1 MTYSNSPANNCI
13 QSDYNS
19 SCRININGSDQEQV
33 FFENLI
39 VESIEI
45 YGQDIYY
52 VPRTR
57 VTSDDVLNEIQES
70 SFDSAYQCRAYANN
84 VEGWEG
90 QGELLSKFGIRIEDK
105 TTFVISRKKFT
116 EKVDDNVTLAVEGRP
131 NEGDLIWFPVTKHLF
146 EIKFVEAERPF
157 YQLGKGYVWEMQ
169 CELFEYSDESID
181 TGVAAIDAVET
192 AFANSIKLVM
202 DPGGS
207 GDFSVGETIIGNLYT
222 ATATAAITGDAV
234 SSLTAT
240 SGGQYYKSALPP
252 TVTISGGGGTGATAT
267 ATVSDAGLVTGFTGT
282 AGGSGYTSAPTVTIQ
297 ESPKDI
303 HAEVKS
309 WDSATRALEVINRS
323 GTFALAEYLKG
334 QTSGALW
341 SPESYN
347 TLNNTNSTYDQNST
361 FETLDDDII
370 DWTEGNPFG
379 QAGST
384 VDTF

>member
-1 MTYSNSPANNCI
+1 MAYSNTPANNCI
-13 QSDYNS
+13 QSDYDS
-19 SCRININGSDQEQV
+19 ACRININGSEQEQV

-45 YGQDIYY
+45 YGQAIYY
-52 VPRTR
+52 IPRTR
-57 VTSDDVLNEIQES
+57 VTTDDVLNEIQES
-70 SFDSAYQCRAYANN
+70 SFDSAYLCRAYVNN

-181 TGVAAIDAVET
+181 TGVADIDAVET
-192 AFANSIKLVM
+192 TFANSIKLVM

-207 GDFSVGETIIGNLYT
+207 GDFSVGETITGNLYT
-222 ATATAAITGDAV
+222 AVAAATITGDAV
-234 SSLTAT
+234 TSLAA
-240 SGGQYYKSALPP
+240 SNGGQYYKAALPP
-252 TVTISGGGGTGATAT
+252 TVTLTGGGGTGATAT
-267 ATVSDAGLVTGFTGT
+267 ATVSDAGLVTGFTVT
-282 AGGSGYTSAPTVTIQ
+282 AGGSGYTSAPTVVIQ

-309 WDSATRALEVINRS
+309 WNNATRELQIINRT
-323 GTFALAEYLKG
+323 GTFNVAEYLKG
-334 QTSGALW
+334 ETSGALW

-347 TLNNTNSTYDQNST
+347 TLNNTNSTYDQNSL

-379 QAGST
+379 YTGNVS
-384 VDTF
+384 DTF

>member
-1 MTYSNSPANNCI
+1 MTYQNSPPNNCI
-13 QSDYNS
+13 QSDYSS
-19 SCRININGSDQEQV
+19 SCRININGSAQEQT

-52 VPRTR
+52 IPRTR

-70 SFDSAYQCRAYANN
+70 SFDSAYTCRAYVNN

-105 TTFVISRKKFT
+105 TTFIISRKKFA

-131 NEGDLIWFPVTKHLF
+131 NEGDLIWFPITNHLF
-146 EIKFVEAERPF
+146 EIKFVEVERPF

-192 AFANSIKLVM
+192 EFANSIKLIM

-207 GDFSVGETIIGNLYT
+207 GDFSVGETVIGDLYT
-222 ATATAAITGDAV
+222 ATATATITGDAV
-234 SSLTAT
+234 TSITAT

-252 TVTISGGGGTGATAT
+252 TVTLTGGGGTGATAT
-267 ATVSDAGLVTGFTGT
+267 ATVSDAGLVTGFTITNGGT
-282 AGGSGYTSAPTVTIQ
+282 GYTSAPPVDIQ
-297 ESPKDI
+297 
-303 HAEVKS
+303 
-309 WDSATRALEVINRS
+309 
-323 GTFALAEYLKG
+323 
-334 QTSGALW
+334 
-341 SPESYN
+341 
-347 TLNNTNSTYDQNST
+347 
-361 FETLDDDII
+361 
-370 DWTEGNPFG
+370 
-379 QAGST
+379 
-384 VDTF
+384 